1 MQTHMGRTTVKTAYF
16 GGKVLTHSGCEHGE
30 DFHDEGLCWK
40 ITNPELENEPT
51 NKKYCPCNS
60 GKGLIRRYAK
70 TGWMETMPHD
80 KMVTR
85 KCEDCGA
92 EVLLS
97 VEDKYCTTCKSQN
110 R

>member
-1 MQTHMGRTTVKTAYF
+1 MGRTVTQTTDF
-16 GGKVLTHSGCEHGE
+16 TGGEFMTHSGCEHGE
-30 DFHDEGLCWK
+30 EYHSEGLCWK

-51 NKKYCPCNS
+51 NKKYCPCNA
-60 GKGLIRRYAK
+60 GKGLIRRYAR
-70 TGWMETMPHD
+70 TGWMEVLPHD
-80 KMVTR
+80 NMITR

>member
-1 MQTHMGRTTVKTAYF
+1 MS
-16 GGKVLTHSGCEHGE
+16 HSGCEHGE
-30 DFHDEGLCWK
+30 DLFHSEGLCWK
-40 ITNPELENEPT
+40 VTNPELENEPT

-70 TGWMETMPHD
+70 TGWMEVSPHD
-80 KMVTR
+80 KMVAK
-85 KCEDCGA
+85 KCADCGA

-97 VEDKYCTTCKSQN
+97 IEDKFCTTCKSQN